1 MSIGRALRC
10 RRRLQQ
16 YIVEFDIGKCEA
28 LTRHDWVVL
37 EKLHSF
43 LGSYYEATMYA
54 QGNEDHL
61 GGWLSTL
68 DFIHSRTSQAVR
80 EFQDL
85 REQNPSCPEYSWLET
100 AAKSALGKCDHYYDL
115 AQGGAA
121 YYAAE
126 VLQPTRKWGWLHQQ
140 WNADPRKERLL
151 DTAKKS
157 VQKLWEDGYKD
168 RIDASRPTIS
178 LECRP
183 RARQPDIQFGH
194 LSEHKKIATAKQKT
208 DDAYQWYVDC
218 DPETE
223 SLAENALHYWN
234 ARILSQPDLARFG
247 LDMVSVPISSA
258 ECERIFSSAKL
269 LITSSRNRLRPDII
283 EASECLRNW
292 LKKPNSKTEMG
303 SQDRQHLQIKEKAD
317 SIYSDDDGESEE
329 EESGMSGSDMESD
342 DDS

>member
-10 RRRLQQ
+10 RRRMQQ
-16 YIVEFDIGKCEA
+16 YISEFDIGKCEA

-43 LGSYYEATMYA
+43 LGSYYEATMCA
-54 QGNEDHL
+54 QGNEEHL

-80 EFQDL
+80 EFHDL
-85 REQNPSCPEYSWLET
+85 REQNPSSPEYSWLE
-100 AAKSALGKCDHYYDL
+100 AAAESALGKCKHYYDL
-115 AQGGAA
+115 AQGSAA

-140 WNADPRKERLL
+140 WNSDPQKSHLL
-151 DTAKKS
+151 DSAKKS
-157 VQKLWEDGYKD
+157 VQTLWEDRYKD
-168 RIDASRPTIS
+168 RIEVPQPTTS

-183 RARQPDIQFGH
+183 RVRQPDIQFGH
-194 LSEHKKIATAKQKT
+194 LSQHKKIATAKQRT
-208 DDAYQWYVDC
+208 DDSYQWYIGC

-223 SLAENALHYWN
+223 SLADNALHYWN
-234 ARILSQPDLARFG
+234 ARILSQPDLSRFA

-292 LKKPNSKTEMG
+292 LKRPNSKTEIE
-303 SQDRQHLQIKEKAD
+303 SQDSQRSQTKEKVD
-317 SIYSDDDGESEE
+317 SVYSDDDEESDE
-329 EESGMSGSDMESD
+329 EESAISGSDTESNE
-342 DDS
+342 DS